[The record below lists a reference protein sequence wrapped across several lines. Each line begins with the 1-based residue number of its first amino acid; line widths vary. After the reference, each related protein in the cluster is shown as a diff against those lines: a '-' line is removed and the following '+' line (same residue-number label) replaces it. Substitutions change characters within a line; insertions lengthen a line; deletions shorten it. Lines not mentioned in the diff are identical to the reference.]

1 MIAARMKYSNDFW
14 RNLEIPLIDCEINFI
29 LTWYEKWVNYTAAT
43 ATAFAITN
51 AKLYLPIVTGININ
65 QVY

>member
-1 MIAARMKYSNDFW
+1 MKYSNDFW

-29 LTWYEKWVNYTAAT
+29 LTWYEKRVNYTAAT